1 MLKAALAAATE
12 PGDRAMKRIHHRH
25 LEDGIRE
32 VLAASQVMRQT
43 IWQPQAN
50 APDSH
55 DAAEELMRL
64 AASGGSAVRLWLP
77 AVLSLAALLVA
88 VAALVVAWLR

>member
-1 MLKAALAAATE
+1 
-12 PGDRAMKRIHHRH
+12 MKRIHHRH
-25 LEDGIRE
+25 FEDGIRE
-32 VLAASQVMRQT
+32 VLAASLVMRQT

-55 DAAEELMRL
+55 DPAEELMRWL

-77 AVLSLAALLVA
+77 AVLSLAALLAADALRRVA
-88 VAALVVAWLR
+88 PLRPGSRLRFAM